1 MANNTDRPKDEPKR
15 AAAAAGATRGGS
27 SAVGEDD
34 DVAFA
39 VMAGIA
45 VLAAVILL
53 LTGVLNTSGSSTN
66 STNAGAGAVAT
77 VGVAA
82 AVTIDATPDSIT
94 LSGTVPDEETAERIR
109 AAAAASYTA
118 DQITDH
124 LTIVPGAQPLQ
135 VTVTGEVASD
145 TALGDMNHALDELG
159 LGADL
164 TNGLHAAA
172 PAEAEPAKEEPVEE
186 EIVEEE
192 PVVEA
197 AAATITAGDDQIV
210 LDGTVPSEAVAQ
222 QLRDAAAASYS
233 AEQIQDNLVVLDGA
247 EPFTLEANG
256 SLSSAATLEGLGASL
271 DGLGLSSGLSNNL
284 GLSEGGSIVAD
295 LNELVSLDPILF
307 ETSSAVIVAES
318 QITLDKA
325 AEVLKKFPDT
335 AIEIGGHT
343 DSRGGADANKALS
356 DARAQSVLA
365 ALIERGVQNE
375 LTAVGYGEE
384 QLKEDPDDTVE
395 QQQLNRRIEFRV
407 L

>member
-53 LTGVLNTSGSSTN
+53 LTGVLNTSASTSS
-66 STNAGAGAVAT
+66 SNAGAGSAAAVA
-77 VGVAA
+77 VAA

-94 LSGTVPDEETAERIR
+94 LSGTVPDEATAERIR
-109 AAAAASYTA
+109 AAAATSYTA

-124 LTIVPGAQPLQ
+124 LTIVAGAQPLQ
-135 VTVTGEVASD
+135 VTVNGEVAD
-145 TALGDMNHALDELG
+145 DAALSDMNHALEGLG
-159 LGADL
+159 LDADL

-172 PAEAEPAKEEPVEE
+172 PAQTEPAEEEPVEE
-186 EIVEEE
+186 E
-192 PVVEA
+192 PAVEA
-197 AAATITAGDDQIV
+197 AAATITASDDGIV

-222 QLRDAAAASYS
+222 QLRDAAAANYT
-233 AEQIQDNLVVLDGA
+233 AEQIEDNLVVLEGA

-256 SLSSAATLEGLGASL
+256 SLGSAATLEGLGASL
-271 DGLGLSSGLSNNL
+271 DGLGLSGDLSNNL

-365 ALIERGVQNE
+365 ALIERGVENE